1 MKKELFKSLIAL
13 KQSEIPFDVIER
25 DLELPINRKK
35 IITIPGVRRC
45 GKSTMM
51 EIAINHLVKDGVSKE
66 RILWLGFDD
75 ERLTDLSTDE
85 FDEIISAYMEL
96 FPNIPIKDVYM
107 FFDEIQLVKNWE
119 YFVLRLYK
127 SYCKNIFVC
136 GSNATML
143 STELASVLRGY
154 PLEFPTTT
162 LSFKEFCR
170 FSGISTTDVLEQ
182 DKARLRMAFK
192 EYNSSSSFPE
202 IVLTKNKSEQL
213 KLLQGYFNTM
223 ILKDLVEHYNTKNI
237 EVVKYFTKRILANL
251 SKPTSINA
259 IYNDIKS
266 QGLKSKPLFHYV
278 AKAHGMAADKAENL
292 LPEIEN
298 LKPTLLIIPDASA
311 DEPTCRQLKAIGC
324 DVIILD
330 HHTYD
335 FNSNPYA
342 IVVNCLQQDGN
353 HNASGTLVTQKFVD
367 RYCELYDLPPVDN
380 ADLVASSIASDV
392 MSLISMENRAY
403 LNLGMEVAEGK

>member
-96 FPNIPIKDVYM
+96 FPHIPIKDVYM

-162 LSFKEFCR
+162 LSFKEFAD
-170 FSGISTTDVLEQ
+170 SL
-182 DKARLRMAFK
+182 AF
-192 EYNSSSSFPE
+192 PPP
-202 IVLTKNKSEQL
+202 
-213 KLLQGYFNTM
+213 M
-223 ILKDLVEHYNTKNI
+223 C
-237 EVVKYFTKRILANL
+237 L
-251 SKPTSINA
+251 SKTKHDCAWHSRSITRQVLFP
-259 IYNDIKS
+259 KS
-266 QGLKSKPLFHYV
+266 CSQK
-278 AKAHGMAADKAENL
+278 
-292 LPEIEN
+292 
-298 LKPTLLIIPDASA
+298 T
-311 DEPTCRQLKAIGC
+311 R
-324 DVIILD
+324 
-330 HHTYD
+330 
-335 FNSNPYA
+335 
-342 IVVNCLQQDGN
+342 VNN
-353 HNASGTLVTQKFVD
+353 
-367 RYCELYDLPPVDN
+367 
-380 ADLVASSIASDV
+380 
-392 MSLISMENRAY
+392 
-403 LNLGMEVAEGK
+403 